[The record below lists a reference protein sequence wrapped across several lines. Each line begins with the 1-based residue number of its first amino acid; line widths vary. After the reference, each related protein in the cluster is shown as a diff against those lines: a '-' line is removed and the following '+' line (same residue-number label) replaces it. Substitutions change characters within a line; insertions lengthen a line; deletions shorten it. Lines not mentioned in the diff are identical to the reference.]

1 MRVALATLVGQLAH
15 SARIE
20 VHDGDADVIG
30 KGPCQDYF
38 GAVEGTHD
46 PEHHHDPWWRA
57 ADTSIISVIDLDIG
71 FTENSAGYCRDSGM
85 PLPCKYIHYAGPASE
100 CISPGPP
107 DGCHRYVK
115 VEYSE
120 CNALKDSP
128 PEGIDTANLFDQRG
142 VYTACADKVIN
153 RETSCWGPPAGEPV
167 ACECPPGA
175 FGDFEMLHEFNH
187 VDYDWES
194 FPFSKEDAIR
204 DGLYIPEKCTVT
216 GIKQWKDTLY
226 VTSPRWLHGVPTSLN
241 TVVQVGGQSI
251 LRPFPSYE
259 TQVLGDPSSIQ
270 YIQSMEIDRR
280 GWMWIIDVGRHAIM
294 EAVDEFKG
302 VPKLWIWDIEGNRL
316 VHEFLFP
323 DRIAS
328 HKTSFLND
336 IFVDDVRD
344 VAYISETSGTGALL
358 VYDYATNRAR
368 RWDSHPALSFEN
380 PLPPFVVEG
389 FDINNL
395 GPLPVDGLA
404 LAPHIDRVFFTP
416 IHGVKLYSVSA
427 SLLRDFSTTNEQLDA
442 DVQDHGAK
450 SSQCDGLTV
459 SDDGML
465 YMSMLT
471 ANAVE
476 AMEIAKQE
484 GNVVLRPE
492 LSSSTVVAQDSRL
505 FWPDTFGWATDEKGG
520 LLVSGARLEMLFLG
534 DWPSSRRNVA
544 LFRIP
549 TAARSYLHALGPLK
563 TN

>member
-1 MRVALATLVGQLAH
+1 MRIIFATLTGQLAFA
-15 SARIE
+15 SRIE
-20 VHDGDADVIG
+20 VHSSDDNAVE
-30 KGPCQDYF
+30 KGPCPDYF
-38 GAVEGTHD
+38 GSVEGVHH
-46 PEHHHDPWWRA
+46 PEHHDSRGWWRA
-57 ADTSIISVIDLDIG
+57 EGTSVISVVDPDVG
-71 FTENSAGYCRDSGM
+71 HTEASAPYCRGSGM
-85 PLPCKYIHYAGPASE
+85 PTPCSYIHYAGPATE
-100 CISPGPP
+100 CQPPGPP
-107 DGCHRYVK
+107 DGCHRYNK

-120 CNALKDSP
+120 CDELKAFSL
-128 PEGIDTANLFDQRG
+128 EGRIDTANAFDAQG
-142 VYTACADKVIN
+142 VYKACADNVIN
-153 RETSCWGPPAGEPV
+153 HEVSCWGPPADEPV
-167 ACECPPGA
+167 ACECPPA
-175 FGDFEMLHEFNH
+175 MHQEFELLHEFNH
-187 VDYDWES
+187 VDYDWDS
-194 FPFSKEDAIR
+194 FPFTKEEAIR
-204 DGLYIPEKCTVT
+204 DGLYKPEKCTVT

-241 TVVQVGGQSI
+241 SVVQIGGQSV

-259 TQVLGDPSSIQ
+259 TQVLGDASSIQ

-294 EAVDEFKG
+294 EAVDEFSG
-302 VPKLWIWDIEGNRL
+302 APKLWIWDIDGNRL
-316 VHEFLFP
+316 VHEYLFP

-328 HKTSFLND
+328 HQTSFLND

-358 VYDYATNRAR
+358 VYDLATNRAR
-368 RWDSHPALSFEN
+368 RWDSHPALSFES
-380 PLPPFVVEG
+380 PLPPFTVEG
-389 FDINNL
+389 FDINRL

-404 LAPHIDRVFFTP
+404 LAPQIDRVFFTP

-427 SLLRDFSTTNEQLDA
+427 SLLRDFSSTNAMLDA

-471 ANAVE
+471 SNSVE
-476 AMEIAKQE
+476 
-484 GNVVLRPE
+484 VLDVTKE
-492 LSSSTVVAQDSRL
+492 DTSSAATVVQDPRL

-534 DWPSSRRNVA
+534 DWPSSRVNVG

-549 TAARSYLHALGPLK
+549 TAARSYLHALGPLRGQ
-563 TN
+563 